1 MAKCSALSYGG
12 RDGLKGAA
20 DIHQSNITTSC
31 FALPVPGSTVPPMLT
46 TTRLAQVSTAPEK
59 RWLEGGRTSAQQA
72 RIGQPAL
79 SLVGCVSARL
89 LSLRPD
95 QGFVYNFTHTVMR
108 TGHHAAVR
116 LLPAVKPSG

>member
-20 DIHQSNITTSC
+20 DIHQSNIITPC
-31 FALPVPGSTVPPMLT
+31 FALPVPGSTVAPMLT

-79 SLVGCVSARL
+79 SLAGRVSARL

-95 QGFVYNFTHTVMR
+95 QGFVYNFSRTVMR
-108 TGHHAAVR
+108 TGQCCA
-116 LLPAVKPSG
+116 PAVKPSS